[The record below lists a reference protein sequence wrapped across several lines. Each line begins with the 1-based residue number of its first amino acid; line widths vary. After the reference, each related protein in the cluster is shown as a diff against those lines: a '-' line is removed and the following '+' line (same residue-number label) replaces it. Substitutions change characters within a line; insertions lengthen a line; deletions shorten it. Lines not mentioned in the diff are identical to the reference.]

1 MRLRQFG
8 NGLAPRGSF
17 KANVLTL
24 MTGTAL
30 AQAVT
35 VVVSPVLTRLFAP
48 AAFGALGVYLSL
60 LAIAG
65 AVVTLRFEQALML
78 PQDNEKAAAL
88 FWDAL
93 LAVGAISGF
102 SLLGCVLFFTRLRSL
117 LKMGE
122 WSAVIFLLPLSLAF
136 FGTYATLNSWSTRQK
151 KFGRSSVSQVVRSL
165 AAAAVQV
172 FFGILKAGPV
182 GLIGGAA
189 AGDGLAV
196 LALGRQVKR
205 DDWSVLKRSCAWD
218 KMKSAARLYREFPL
232 FSSPQNLLNAISQ
245 NMPLLL
251 LAKFFGPAVAGFY
264 VLGVRGIQIP
274 MNFFLTSLRQVFFQ
288 KASELYN
295 QGGDTYAL
303 FKKTTLS
310 LLALVALPALAIVL
324 FGPALFAFALGR
336 EWSVAGEYARWLVL
350 WLMLMF
356 ANVPAVLFAQI
367 YRKQKAV
374 LLQDICLLTLRAL
387 AIAVGGLRRSPLLAV
402 VLYSLVGVLFNLFI
416 ILWAGNFLSK
426 GRRTS

>member
-122 WSAVIFLLPLSLAF
+122 WSAVIFLLPLALAF

-387 AIAVGGLRRSPLLAV
+387 AIVVGGLRRSPLLAV